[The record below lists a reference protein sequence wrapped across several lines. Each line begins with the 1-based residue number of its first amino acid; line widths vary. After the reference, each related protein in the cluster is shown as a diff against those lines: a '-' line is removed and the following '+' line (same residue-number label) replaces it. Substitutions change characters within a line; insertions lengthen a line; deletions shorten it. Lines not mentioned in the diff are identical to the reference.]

1 MTRIKEVLPVA
12 FEIPKQQYSGSIK
25 TVTLGLGD
33 KAVTVGGEDAYP
45 FHSFEGEMPNPPK
58 IAMEIWD
65 KDPGEDWAAA
75 AKEPY
80 KDVLGD
86 PVAWAKKV
94 LEYEPDLLAIQCQ
107 SADPNG
113 DDAPAEEVAERVKAV
128 VEAVDIPVIVW
139 GTYNHEKDVE
149 VMRLVAEKCQ
159 NKNVVLGPVEEGDH
173 KQIGAAALG
182 YKHLVAA
189 SSPIDVNL
197 AKQLNILLGNLGVKE
212 QSIVIDPTTGGLGY
226 GLEYTYS
233 VMERI
238 RMAALTQE
246 DDKLQLPIICN
257 MAHEVWKAKEA
268 KLSSEEAPELGDA
281 GKRGILMEAVTAVD
295 LLLAGA
301 DVLIMRHPEAV
312 KLVRNF
318 IGKMQG

>member
-1 MTRIKEVLPVA
+1 MA
-12 FEIPKQQYSGSIK
+12 FEIPKQDYSGAIK
-25 TVTLGLGD
+25 AVALGAGD
-33 KAVTVGGEDAYP
+33 KAVTVGGETSYP
-45 FHSFEGEMPNPPK
+45 FHTFEGDMPNPPK

-65 KDPGEDWAAA
+65 KDPGTEWAAA
-75 AKEPY
+75 AKEPF

-94 LEYEPDLLAIQCQ
+94 LEFEPDLLAIQCQ
-107 SADPNG
+107 SADPNA
-113 DDAPAEEVAERVKAV
+113 DDAPAAEVAERVKAV
-128 VEAVDIPVIVW
+128 VDAVDIPVIVW
-139 GTYNHEKDVE
+139 GTYNHEKDIE
-149 VMRLVAEKCQ
+149 VMRAVAEKCQ
-159 NKNVVLGPVEEGDH
+159 NKNLILGPVEEGDH

-182 YKHLVAA
+182 YNHTVAA

-197 AKQLNILLGNLGVKE
+197 AKQLNILLGNLGVKQE
-212 QSIVIDPTTGGLGY
+212 KIIIDPTTGGLGY

-233 VMERI
+233 VMERL

-257 MAHEVWKAKEA
+257 LAHEVWKTKEA
-268 KLSSEEAPELGDA
+268 KLSEEEAPELGDA
-281 GKRGILMEAVTAVD
+281 AKRGILMEAVTAVS
-295 LLLAGA
+295 LALAGA

-318 IGKMQG
+318 ISQM

>member
-1 MTRIKEVLPVA
+1 MA
-12 FEIPKQQYSGSIK
+12 FEIPKQDYSGAIK
-25 TVTLGLGD
+25 TLTLGGGD
-33 KAVTVGGEDAYP
+33 KAVTVGGETSYP
-45 FHSFEGEMPNPPK
+45 FHTFEGEMPNPPK

-65 KDPGEDWAAA
+65 KDPKEDWAAA

-80 KDVLGD
+80 KDLLGD

-94 LEYEPDLLAIQCQ
+94 LEFKPDLLAIQCQ
-107 SADPNG
+107 SADPNA
-113 DDAPAEEVAERVKAV
+113 DNAPAAEVAERVKAV
-128 VEAVDIPVIVW
+128 VDAVDIPVIVW
-139 GTYNHEKDVE
+139 GTYNHDKDIE
-149 VMRLVAEKCQ
+149 VMRQVAEKCQ
-159 NKNVVLGPVEEGDH
+159 NKNLILGPVEEGDH

-182 YKHLVAA
+182 YKHTVAA

-212 QSIVIDPTTGGLGY
+212 DKILIDPTTGGLGY
-226 GLEYTYS
+226 GLEYSYS
-233 VMERI
+233 VIERL

-257 MAHEVWKAKEA
+257 LAHEVWKTKEA
-268 KLSSEEAPELGDA
+268 KLSEKDAPELGDA
-281 GKRGILMEAVTAVD
+281 AKRGILMEAVTAVS
-295 LLLAGA
+295 LALAGA

-318 IGKMQG
+318 ISQM

>member
-1 MTRIKEVLPVA
+1 VA
-12 FEIPKQQYSGSIK
+12 FEIPKQQYSGAIRE
-25 TVTLGLGD
+25 VTLGLGD
-33 KAVTVGGEDAYP
+33 KAAKVGGEDAYP
-45 FHSFEGEMPNPPK
+45 FHSFEGKMPNPPK

-65 KDPGEDWAAA
+65 KDPGEEWAEA

-94 LEYEPDLLAIQCQ
+94 MEYKPDLLVIQCQ
-107 SADPNG
+107 SADPNS
-113 DDAPAEEVAERVKAV
+113 DNAPPEEVAGRVKAV
-128 VEAVDIPVIVW
+128 VDAVDIPVVVW
-139 GTYNHEKDVE
+139 GTYNHDKDIE
-149 VMRLVAEKCQ
+149 VMRQVAEKCA
-159 NKNVVLGPVEEGDH
+159 NKNLILGPVEEGDY

-182 YKHLVAA
+182 YKHTIAA
-189 SSPIDVNL
+189 STPIDVNL
-197 AKQLNILLGNLGVKE
+197 AKQLNILLGNLGVKD
-212 QSIVIDPTTGGLGY
+212 QNIIIDPTTGGLGY

-246 DDKLQLPIICN
+246 DEKLQLPMICN
-257 MAHEVWKAKEA
+257 MAHEVWKTKEA
-268 KLSSEEAPELGDA
+268 KLSTEAAPELGDA
-281 GKRGILMEAVTAVD
+281 AKRGILMEAVTAVD

-318 IGKMQG
+318 IEQMRG

>member
-1 MTRIKEVLPVA
+1 MAYEMA
-12 FEIPKQQYSGSIK
+12 KQAYSGGIKSI
-25 TVTLGLGD
+25 TLGLGD
-33 KAVTVGGEDAYP
+33 KAVTVGGETSYP
-45 FHSFEGEMPNPPK
+45 FHTFEGEMPNAPK

-65 KDPGEDWAAA
+65 KDPGEEWAEA

-94 LEYEPDLLAIQCQ
+94 LEYEPDLLVIQCQ
-107 SADPNG
+107 SADPNA
-113 DDAPAEEVAERVKAV
+113 DNAPAAEVAERVKAV
-128 VEAVDIPVIVW
+128 VDEVDIPVVVW
-139 GTYNHEKDVE
+139 GTYNHEKDIE

-159 NKNVVLGPVEEGDH
+159 NKNLILGPVEEGDH

-182 YKHLVAA
+182 YNHTVAA
-189 SSPIDVNL
+189 STPIDVNL

-212 QSIVIDPTTGGLGY
+212 EKIAIDPTTGGLGY

-233 VMERI
+233 VIERI

-246 DDKLQLPIICN
+246 DDKLQLPIMCN
-257 MAHEVWKAKEA
+257 MAHEVWKTKEA
-268 KLSSEEAPELGDA
+268 KLSSDEAPELGDA
-281 GKRGILMEAVTAVD
+281 AKRGILMEAVTGVC
-295 LLLAGA
+295 LLLSGA

-312 KLVRNF
+312 KLLRGFV
-318 IGKMQG
+318 KQMLE

>member
-1 MTRIKEVLPVA
+1 MA
-12 FEIPKQQYSGSIK
+12 FEIPKQDYSGGIK
-25 TVTLGLGD
+25 AINLGVGD
-33 KAVTVGGEDAYP
+33 KAVAVGGETSYP
-45 FHSFEGEMPNPPK
+45 FHIFEGAMPNAPK
-58 IAMEIWD
+58 IGMEIWD
-65 KDPGEDWAAA
+65 KDPSQDWAEA
-75 AKEPY
+75 AKEPF

-94 LEYEPDLLAIQCQ
+94 LEYEPDFLVIQCQ
-107 SADPNG
+107 SADPNA
-113 DDAPAEEVAERVKAV
+113 DNAPAAEVAARVKAV
-128 VEAVDIPVIVW
+128 VDAVDIPIIVW
-139 GTYNHEKDVE
+139 GTYNHDKDIE

-159 NKNVVLGPVEEGDH
+159 NKNLILGPVEEGDH

-182 YKHLVAA
+182 YNHTIAA
-189 SSPIDVNL
+189 STPIDVNL

-212 QSIVIDPTTGGLGY
+212 QKILIDPTTGGLGY

-257 MAHEVWKAKEA
+257 MAHEVWKTKEA
-268 KLSSEEAPELGDA
+268 KLSTDAAPELGDA
-281 GKRGILMEAVTAVD
+281 AKRGILMEAVTAVC

-318 IGKMQG
+318 ISQMHG

>member
-1 MTRIKEVLPVA
+1 VA
-12 FEIPKQQYSGSIK
+12 FEIPKQDYSGAIK
-25 TVTLGLGD
+25 SLTLGTGD
-33 KAVTVGGEDAYP
+33 KAVTVGGETSYP
-45 FHSFEGEMPNPPK
+45 FHTFEGEMPNPPK

-65 KDPGEDWAAA
+65 KDPGAEWAEA

-94 LEYEPDLLAIQCQ
+94 LEFEPDLLAIQCQ
-107 SADPNG
+107 SADPNS

-128 VEAVDIPVIVW
+128 VDGVDIPVVVW
-139 GTYNHEKDVE
+139 GTYNHEKDIE
-149 VMRLVAEKCQ
+149 VLRLVAEKCQ
-159 NKNVVLGPVEEGDH
+159 NKNLILGPVEEGDH

-182 YKHLVAA
+182 YNHTVAA

-197 AKQLNILLGNLGVKE
+197 AKQLNILLGNLGVKME
-212 QSIVIDPTTGGLGY
+212 KIVIDPTTGGLGY

-233 VMERI
+233 VMERL

-257 MAHEVWKAKEA
+257 MAHEVWKTKEA
-268 KLSSEEAPELGDA
+268 KLSNEEAPELGDA
-281 GKRGILMEAVTAVD
+281 AKRGILMEAVTAVT
-295 LLLAGA
+295 LALAGA

-318 IGKMQG
+318 ISQM

>member
-1 MTRIKEVLPVA
+1 VA
-12 FEIPKQQYSGSIK
+12 FEIPKQDYSGAIK
-25 TVTLGLGD
+25 AVTLGAGD
-33 KAVTVGGEDAYP
+33 KAVTVGGETSYP
-45 FHSFEGEMPNPPK
+45 FHTFEGEMPNPPK

-65 KDPGEDWAAA
+65 KDPGDEWAEA
-75 AKEPY
+75 AKEPF

-94 LEYEPDLLAIQCQ
+94 LEFEPDLLAIQCQ
-107 SADPNG
+107 SADPNA
-113 DDAPAEEVAERVKAV
+113 DDAPAAEVADRVKAV
-128 VEAVDIPVIVW
+128 VDGVDIPVIVW
-139 GTYNHEKDVE
+139 GTYNHEKDIE
-149 VMRLVAEKCQ
+149 VMRAVAEKCQ
-159 NKNVVLGPVEEGDH
+159 NKNLILGPVEEGDH

-182 YKHLVAA
+182 YNHTVSA

-197 AKQLNILLGNLGVKE
+197 AKQLNILLGNLGVKQE
-212 QSIVIDPTTGGLGY
+212 KIVIDPTTGGLGY

-233 VMERI
+233 VMERL

-257 MAHEVWKAKEA
+257 LAHEVWKTKEA
-268 KLSSEEAPELGDA
+268 KLSEEEAPELGDA
-281 GKRGILMEAVTAVD
+281 AKRGILMEAVTAVS
-295 LLLAGA
+295 LALAGA

-318 IGKMQG
+318 ISQM